1 MVNLKKVRE
10 TILNH
15 NQNVDPHDLHY
26 VETSSCQKLSYCNRT
41 NWFDKVVTIICDND
55 NNVSFVCEK
64 SESNNMLV
72 ECAVGNADTE
82 DILTAK
88 SETHLVNYIKNNKK
102 FRSVLIDK
110 EPGRVK
116 THLALDD
123 RDKHKE
129 LMVTS
134 EWERLVFACKHYWP
148 DLRRS
153 EAIAC

>member
-15 NQNVDPHDLHY
+15 NQNIKPHILHY
-26 VETSSCQKLSYCNRT
+26 AETSSCQKLSYCIPGYWYGKT
-41 NWFDKVVTIICDND
+41 VTIICNND

-64 SESNNMLV
+64 YGTENTWEACTEGYVND
-72 ECAVGNADTE
+72 EDTL
-82 DILTAK
+82 IATQ
-88 SETHLVNYIKNNKK
+88 ETRLVNYIKNNKK
-102 FRSVLIDK
+102 FRSILIDK

-116 THLALDD
+116 TFLTLDD